1 MSAPREAVTTAG
13 AVAWLRAFAAE
24 VAARRD
30 ELTELD
36 AAIGDADHGVN
47 MDRGM
52 QAVVAKLP
60 GEGAPRTTRA
70 PARRP
75 PSARCS
81 RPPG

>member
-60 GEGAPRTTRA
+60 AGRHRTTRA
-70 PARRP
+70 PARRRP
-75 PSARCS
+75 RRRCS